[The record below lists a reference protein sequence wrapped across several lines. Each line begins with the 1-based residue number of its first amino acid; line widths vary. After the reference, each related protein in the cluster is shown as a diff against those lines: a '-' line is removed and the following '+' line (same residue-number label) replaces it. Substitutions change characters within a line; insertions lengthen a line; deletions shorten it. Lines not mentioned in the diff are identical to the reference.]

1 MAIPN
6 ELLEQ
11 AHHLANRERKHPR
24 QASLRRAVS
33 SAYYALFHLLIGE
46 AVSQWKVVAHRPQL
60 SRIFDHG
67 RMNAASDRVRKPS
80 LSPFTGQDPAIV
92 AHLRNVATTFCDLY
106 EHRQTADYDNAT
118 QWSRT
123 EVLTLI
129 DSVKEAFKSM
139 KAIRNEGIANDYL
152 LSLFVKERQQK

>member
-1 MAIPN
+1 MAFPD

-11 AHHLANRERKHPR
+11 AQHLANREPKHPR

-33 SAYYALFHLLIGE
+33 SAYYSLFHLLVGE
-46 AVSQWKVVAHRPQL
+46 TVSHWKVAAQRPQL

-67 RMNAASDRVRKPS
+67 RMNAASGRVLNPN
-80 LSPFTGQDPAIV
+80 LSPFTGQDPATV
-92 AHLRNVATTFCDLY
+92 EHLKNVARTFCRLY

-139 KAIRNEGIANDYL
+139 KAIRNEPIASDYL